1 MNLIFES
8 ERLQFH
14 PLSADDLDLAIE
26 QWTDPEVVKYVA
38 DRTYSEAEL
47 IEEMPLFTR
56 RCAGGC
62 IGIWRLTEKATG
74 EKIGT
79 AILLPMPIEL
89 DDTDWDLIVGDDI
102 PDGDIEVGYIL
113 KRSAWGKGFATEA
126 CARMLRFAFEDTPL
140 DVVVACTAT
149 DNTASQHVLTK
160 CGMTSM
166 GTIRAYQEDIPGF
179 RMTRQEWRA
188 LLRRRH
194 SHRRKPLP

>member
-1 MNLIFES
+1 MKLIFES
-8 ERLQFH
+8 ERLLFH
-14 PLSADDLDLAIE
+14 PLSAEDLDLAIE

-89 DDTDWDLIVGDDI
+89 DDTDWDLVVGDDI

-113 KRSAWGKGFATEA
+113 KRSAWGKGYATEA
-126 CARMLRFAFEDTPL
+126 CTRMLRFAFEDTPL

-149 DNTASQHVLTK
+149 DNTVSQHVLTK
-160 CGMTSM
+160 CGMRPL
-166 GTIRAYQEDIPGF
+166 GVIRAYQEDIPGF

-188 LLRRRH
+188 L
-194 SHRRKPLP
+194 